1 MDGFIERCKIKL
13 FSGGDCDIQA
23 LWRFIFAAF
32 PAQASYHGFVYN
44 NDTQKCFKRI
54 LLVSKDKATG
64 SLKKG
69 ESGVLVQRC
78 VSDDEILIK

>member
-32 PAQASYHGFVYN
+32 PAQASYLGFVYS
-44 NDTQKCFKRI
+44 NDTQKYIKRI

-64 SLKKG
+64 FLKKG
-69 ESGVLVQRC
+69 ELGVLVQHC